1 MRNGKPIAII
11 LFVVV
16 GLLIAS
22 MVQNQNVVA
31 LDTSFIKNS
40 ECLLNECITIFE
52 IPNQLTEEEQALID
66 EVATVFFQ
74 DDLPLELVQFAEEQS
89 QFLQGKS
96 IKSFNEIFPIVYQ
109 QLSNEQKNLLKEYSG
124 VIPFEGQFP
133 EIYELLTEEQKSVII
148 GQRNLLAEQ
157 QATPQTNEYLNQP
170 IESEDEMGKIS
181 RVGGVS
187 LGLGGEGLN
196 LVEKQTEPN
205 VFTRGDIVKVVG
217 KIILEKPAPYFMN
230 INITCCEMS
239 SFRAM
244 SAVET
249 DPMGNFV
256 IKFATSMDYPLG
268 NWKVVIS
275 TIGDNNKILNNVYDF
290 KLIDEFGNER

>member
-16 GLLIAS
+16 GLVIAS

-31 LDTSFIKNS
+31 LDTSFIKNT
-40 ECLLNECITIFE
+40 ECLLNECITIFQ
-52 IPNQLTEEEQALID
+52 IPNQLTEEEQELIN

-74 DDLPLELVQFAEEQS
+74 DEL
-89 QFLQGKS
+89 
-96 IKSFNEIFPIVYQ
+96 
-109 QLSNEQKNLLKEYSG
+109 
-124 VIPFEGQFP
+124 PFEFQQKAK
-133 EIYELLTEEQKSVII
+133 EQQEII
-148 GQRNLLAEQ
+148 GERDLLAEQ
-157 QATPQTNEYLNQP
+157 QATNQTSEHLNQP
-170 IESEDEMGKIS
+170 IQSEDEMGTIS

-196 LVEKQTEPN
+196 LVEKQTQPN

-256 IKFATSMDYPLG
+256 IKFATSMVYPLG
-268 NWKVVIS
+268 DWKVVIS